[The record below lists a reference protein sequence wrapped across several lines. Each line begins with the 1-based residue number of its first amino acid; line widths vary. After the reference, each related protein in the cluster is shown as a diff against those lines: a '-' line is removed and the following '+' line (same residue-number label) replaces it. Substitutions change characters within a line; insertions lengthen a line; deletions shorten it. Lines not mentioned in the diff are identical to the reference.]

1 MPEGEAAA
9 PVAAVA
15 AGPVDDLGDEEFQRL
30 WMMGLSAE
38 QTLGKPKD
46 WDGRDED
53 FSSFI
58 YKFANWL
65 SALPGDAERLLE
77 LSSREPR
84 EIHLVTMNVRQ
95 RVVSRGIMQALK
107 ALVDGKALNI
117 VKGVS
122 ESGNGFEA

>member
-1 MPEGEAAA
+1 
-9 PVAAVA
+9 
-15 AGPVDDLGDEEFQRL
+15 
-30 WMMGLSAE
+30 MGLSAE
-38 QTLGKPKD
+38 RTLGKPKD
-46 WDGRDED
+46 WDGRDEG
-53 FSSFI
+53 FSSFT
-58 YKFANWL
+58 YKFSNWL

-84 EIHLVTMNVRQ
+84 EIRMATMTIRQ
-95 RVVSRGIMQALK
+95 RVVSKGIMQALK